1 VNCELGTQE
10 GCRSLSE
17 VSKNPVL
24 EAIHSR
30 RSARAYTAKPLARET
45 LTAII
50 EAGRA
55 APSGGNNQ
63 TTHFLVIT
71 APQVLADLKEL
82 TVSAF
87 SAMEA
92 TPDLYKSLRGS
103 ILQAKKGGY
112 DFLYGAPVLIVTANR
127 KGYGNAMADCACALE
142 NMMLAATALQVGSCW
157 INQLKWL
164 NEDAPLRAYLEARG
178 LTKEEDICG
187 GLALGYTDRPAP
199 PPLERFGNPV
209 TIIA

>member
-1 VNCELGTQE
+1 MSDAIT
-10 GCRSLSE
+10 
-17 VSKNPVL
+17 NPVL

-30 RSARAYTAKPLARET
+30 RSARAYTPEPLAPET

-82 TVSAF
+82 TVAAF
-87 SAMEA
+87 AAMEA

-112 DFLYGAPVLIVTANR
+112 DFVYGAPVLIVTANR
-127 KGYGNAMADCACALE
+127 KGYGNAMADCSCALE
-142 NMMLAATALQVGSCW
+142 NMMLAATSLQVGSCW

-164 NEDAPLRAYLEARG
+164 NEDANIRAYLEARG
-178 LTKEEDICG
+178 LDTEEDICG
-187 GLALGYTDRPAP
+187 GLALGYTKRPAP
-199 PPLERFGNPV
+199 PPLERFGNVV
-209 TIIA
+209 TLIK